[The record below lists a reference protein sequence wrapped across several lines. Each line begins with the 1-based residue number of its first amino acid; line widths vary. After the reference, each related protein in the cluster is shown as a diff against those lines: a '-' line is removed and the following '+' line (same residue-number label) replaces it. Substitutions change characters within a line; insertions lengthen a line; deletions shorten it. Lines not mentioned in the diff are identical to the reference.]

1 MREDQLADAG
11 LIRHLTAL
19 SCVQMSRAWA
29 IGRKRTIEYD
39 KIGIGAKPDE
49 CVAIL

>member
-11 LIRHLTAL
+11 LLRHLTAL
-19 SCVQMSRAWA
+19 SCVEMSRAWS
-29 IGRKRTIEYD
+29 ISRKRTIEYG

-49 CVAIL
+49 RIAIL